1 MDINYVQKIQELV
14 VLLHTIKRN
23 FYLVFNLWIRK
34 NYENG
39 GLMDILN
46 VFANNNSNVSSYI
59 YNIFIIICNYV
70 TAYSKKKWY
79 NILEDHGF
87 ITFFNEIKILIPE
100 LVEGFDQTKRHN
112 INQELTILSHDI
124 VKDINNCL
132 IKNMK
137 IDLKKYLIFKL
148 EIRKKKK
155 IISKIKIYETDGNNI
170 NGQIVNKKATAEDKL
185 KKRKELTDIKILVHK
200 FVYDNID
207 DNKDEVRL

>member
-39 GLMDILN
+39 RLMAILEE
-46 VFANNNSNVSSYI
+46 FDNNNSNVSSYI

-70 TAYSKKKWY
+70 TPYSKKKWY

-87 ITFFNEIKILIPE
+87 ITFFNEIKILISE

-112 INQELTILSHDI
+112 INQELTILSQDI

-137 IDLKKYLIFKL
+137 IILKKYLIFKL
-148 EIRKKKK
+148 QIRKKNK
-155 IISKIKIYETDGNNI
+155 II
-170 NGQIVNKKATAEDKL
+170 
-185 KKRKELTDIKILVHK
+185 
-200 FVYDNID
+200 
-207 DNKDEVRL
+207 